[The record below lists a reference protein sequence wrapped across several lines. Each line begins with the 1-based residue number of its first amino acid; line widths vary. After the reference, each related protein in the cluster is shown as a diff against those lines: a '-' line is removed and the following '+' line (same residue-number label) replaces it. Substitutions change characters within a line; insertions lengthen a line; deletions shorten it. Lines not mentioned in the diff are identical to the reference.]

1 MLPPSAA
8 PALTARIAAFLRAY
22 PPFNYLT
29 EEQLTLVSRSAVVK
43 YLPPQGTIF
52 SQGDEP
58 HKRFYVVHKGAIR
71 IFRTDDTLRLVDQLD
86 EGDVFGIRPLV
97 AQQRYAVTARASE
110 ESLLYAIAF
119 ADFEPL
125 IEANPQVGRFL
136 TQSFAA
142 GVRNPLKAQDP
153 GRALNESEALQEV
166 YTTYNERRE
175 QLLDQTRIKT
185 NRKPVRCKP
194 ETTVREAA
202 VKMSR
207 AGVGSIVVTDA
218 KKRPLGILTDR
229 DLRRMVVT
237 GLYSRGEAV
246 AEVMSSP
253 VVTVRPDPRVVEVQL
268 TMLRHRIS
276 HLVVTADGTAASKV
290 LGVIT
295 NRDLLLALGNSPAAI
310 VAEIERA
317 ADADELSRLRTRA
330 EQWLRPIVDQ
340 RGSVYSAAK
349 IMTEVNDQI
358 SRRCITLTLDAM
370 RADGYETPELAFCW
384 LSLGSQARG
393 EQLLRTDQDHAIV
406 IADGDAAAQ
415 ASAKTFYVELG
426 KRVSMALAEIGFE
439 RCVGD
444 MMAANPTWC
453 LSLGEWAAQLADWV
467 KNPNG
472 SNLLNA
478 STLLDRRPLAGDLDL
493 GRRLVDVTAGLV
505 PGENLFLAFLA
516 KAAVDNPP
524 PLSFFRSFVV
534 ENSGEHKDDFDIK
547 QRAMLSLADAARVL
561 TLSAGLS
568 DPPNT
573 VDRYDRLREAEPR
586 NAEVYHAA
594 AQAYDT
600 LMLFRAR
607 QGLED
612 GTDGRYFKIRDL
624 SKLERLQ
631 LRNTFRPID
640 DLLSILKMRFSLQ
653 MLSQ

>member
-1 MLPPSAA
+1 MQPPHAA
-8 PALTARIAAFLRAY
+8 PALTARIADFLSAY
-22 PPFNYLT
+22 PPFSYLT
-29 EEQLTLVSRSAVVK
+29 AEQLGSVSRTAVVK
-43 YLPPQGTIF
+43 YLAPQGTVF

-58 HKRFYVVHKGAIR
+58 LDRFFVVNKGAIGV
-71 IFRTDDTLRLVDQLD
+71 FRTDDTLRLVDQLD
-86 EGDVFGIRPLV
+86 EGDVFGIRPLI

-110 ESLLYAIAF
+110 ESLLYAIAI

-142 GVRNPLKAQDP
+142 GVRNPTNPQDP

-175 QLLDQTRIKT
+175 QLLDQTRIT
-185 NRKPVRCKP
+185 INRKAVRCKSDA
-194 ETTVREAA
+194 TVQEAA

-207 AGVGSIVVTDA
+207 AGVGSIVVTEG
-218 KKRPLGILTDR
+218 KKRPIGILTDR

-237 GLYSRGEAV
+237 GLYASSEPV
-246 AEVMSSP
+246 AEIMSSP

-268 TMLRHRIS
+268 IMLRHRIS
-276 HLVVTADGTAASKV
+276 HLVVTADGTPLSKC

-295 NRDLLLALGNSPAAI
+295 NRDVLLALGNSPAAI

-317 ADADELSRLRTRA
+317 KDGAELSRLRLRA

-358 SRRCITLTLDAM
+358 SRRCITLTLEVMKDEGL
-370 RADGYETPELAFCW
+370 DPPPLAFCW

-406 IADGDAAAQ
+406 IADGEPEVL
-415 ASAKTFYVELG
+415 AKARDFYVGLG
-426 KRVSMALAEIGFE
+426 RRVSASLAEIGFE

-444 MMAANPTWC
+444 MMAANPNWC
-453 LSLGEWAAQLADWV
+453 LSLREWSAALNEWV

-478 STLLDRRPLAGDLDL
+478 STLLDRRPLAGDLEL
-493 GRRLVDVTAGLV
+493 GRRLVDQTAGLV
-505 PGENLFLAFLA
+505 RGENLFLAFLA

-534 ENSGEHKDDFDIK
+534 ESSGEHKDDFDIK

-561 TLSAGLS
+561 TLGEGIG

-573 VDRYDRLREAEPR
+573 IDRYDRLREAEPR

-607 QGLED
+607 QGLGD

>member
-1 MLPPSAA
+1 MQPTSAA
-8 PALTARIAAFLRAY
+8 PALTARIAAFLRGY
-22 PPFNYLT
+22 PPFSYFT
-29 EEQLTLVSRSAVVK
+29 EEQLAQVSRTAIVK
-43 YLPPQGTIF
+43 YVPPQGTVF
-52 SQGDEP
+52 AQGDEP
-58 HKRFYVVHKGAIR
+58 LRRFFVVNKGAIR
-71 IFRTDDTLRLVDQLD
+71 IFRNDETARLVDQLD
-86 EGDVFGIRPLV
+86 EGDVFGIRPLI
-97 AQQRYAVTARASE
+97 AHQRYAVTARASE
-110 ESLLYAIAF
+110 ESLLYAIAIE
-119 ADFEPL
+119 DFEPL
-125 IEANPQVGRFL
+125 IESNPQVARFL

-142 GVRNPLKAQDP
+142 GIRNPLKPQDP

-166 YTTYNERRE
+166 NAVFNERRE
-175 QLLDQTRIKT
+175 QLLDQTRIAFT
-185 NRKPVRCKP
+185 RKAVRCKS
-194 ETTVREAA
+194 ETTVQEAA

-218 KKRPLGILTDR
+218 KKRPIGIITDR

-237 GLYSRGEAV
+237 GLYASTEPV
-246 AEVMSSP
+246 AEIMSSP
-253 VVTVRPDPRVVEVQL
+253 VVTVRADPRVVEVQL
-268 TMLRHRIS
+268 IMLRNRIS
-276 HLVVTADGTAASKV
+276 HLVVTADGSAGSKV

-310 VAEIERA
+310 VSEIDRA
-317 ADADELSRLRTRA
+317 ATLAELSRLRSRA

-358 SRRCITLTLDAM
+358 ARRCIALSLAAM
-370 RADGYETPELAFCW
+370 EGEGLEMPALAFCW

-393 EQLLRTDQDHAIV
+393 EQLLRTDQDHALV
-406 IADGDAAAQ
+406 MADGSPDVL
-415 ASAKTFYVELG
+415 AKAKDFYVDLG
-426 KRVSMALAEIGFE
+426 QRVSTALAEIGFE

-453 LSLGEWAAQLADWV
+453 LSISEWERQLVEWV

-472 SNLLNA
+472 VNLLNA
-478 STLLDRRPLAGDLDL
+478 STLMDRRPLAGDLAL
-493 GRRLVDVTAGLV
+493 GRRLVETSAATVQNET
-505 PGENLFLAFLA
+505 LFLAFLA

-524 PLSFFRSFVV
+524 PLSFFRSFLV
-534 ENSGEHKDDFDIK
+534 ESSGEHKDDFDIK
-547 QRAMLSLADAARVL
+547 QRAMLSLVDAARVL
-561 TLSAGLS
+561 SLHVGIG

-607 QGLED
+607 QGLGD
-612 GTDGRYFKIRDL
+612 GTDGRYFKIREL

-631 LRNTFRPID
+631 LRNTFRPIE
-640 DLLSILKMRFSLQ
+640 DLLGILKMRFSLQ